1 MKKKKKLNF
10 TTANGSKE
18 NAVYNKLMLHL
29 RWIGHSITVT
39 TEEGSRRNFKSFVL
53 IKDIGDKKNVIDYS
67 PCHKKRGKQPEKLQ
81 SNSYADSKRRLKR
94 FNHFPIVRIHRAD
107 KMRQYA
113 SAKHHTLPPIICHK
127 DYYYYIIIK
136 WETYRD

>member
-1 MKKKKKLNF
+1 MCRRKKKLNF

-53 IKDIGDKKNVIDYS
+53 IKDIGDKKKCNWF
-67 PCHKKRGKQPEKLQ
+67 QPV
-81 SNSYADSKRRLKR
+81 
-94 FNHFPIVRIHRAD
+94 P
-107 KMRQYA
+107 
-113 SAKHHTLPPIICHK
+113 
-127 DYYYYIIIK
+127 
-136 WETYRD
+136 